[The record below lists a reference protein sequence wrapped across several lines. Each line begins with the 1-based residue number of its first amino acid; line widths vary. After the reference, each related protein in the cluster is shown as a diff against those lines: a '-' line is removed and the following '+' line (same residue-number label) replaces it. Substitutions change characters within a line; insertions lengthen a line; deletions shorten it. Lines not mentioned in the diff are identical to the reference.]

1 MVKPLSSKGEV
12 PSWKPTYGEGF
23 ESQARHKDTN
33 PRTRYRNSAHDVSM
47 GRGVLSSKP
56 TTNPTTNPTIN
67 LTREDAS
74 LLLDTGFTTKPYTR
88 VYGYVVK
95 PVSSTKVSG
104 ERTSITGG
112 VVT

>member
-1 MVKPLSSKGEV
+1 MNLGGSSYAE
-12 PSWKPTYGEGF
+12 
-23 ESQARHKDTN
+23 
-33 PRTRYRNSAHDVSM
+33 
-47 GRGVLSSKP
+47 
-56 TTNPTTNPTIN
+56 I
-67 LTREDAS
+67 AS
-74 LLLDTGFTTKPYTR
+74 TLGKALDTGFTTKPYTR